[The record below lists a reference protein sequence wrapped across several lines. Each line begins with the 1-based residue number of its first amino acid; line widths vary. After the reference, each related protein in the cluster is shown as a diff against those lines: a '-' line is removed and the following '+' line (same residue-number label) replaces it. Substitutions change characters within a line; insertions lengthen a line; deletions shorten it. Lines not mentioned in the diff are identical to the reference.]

1 MDRFRTS
8 AMSDDAPPPYP
19 ALAFRRIECVGAS
32 LNGGFG
38 RAWRLEPADLAG
50 SAGLS
55 GSPAA

>member
-1 MDRFRTS
+1 MN
-8 AMSDDAPPPYP
+8 DDAPPADP
-19 ALAFRRIECVGAS
+19 ALAFRRIECADAS
-32 LNGGFG
+32 LNGGLG

>member
-1 MDRFRTS
+1 
-8 AMSDDAPPPYP
+8 MSDDAPPPYP